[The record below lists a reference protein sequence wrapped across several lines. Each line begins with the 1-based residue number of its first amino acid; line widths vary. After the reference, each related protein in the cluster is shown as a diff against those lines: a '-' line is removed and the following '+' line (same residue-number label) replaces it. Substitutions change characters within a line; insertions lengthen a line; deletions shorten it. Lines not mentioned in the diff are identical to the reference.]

1 MNSVIHVHSYKIL
14 CLNHE
19 YLATDFLLFF
29 FQNKKNTDL
38 WLGVDALGLNIYERD
53 NRLTPKV
60 NFPWNEIKNISFKDK
75 KVRCGS
81 FAYGLP

>member
-1 MNSVIHVHSYKIL
+1 MTAPVL
-14 CLNHE
+14 M
-19 YLATDFLLFF
+19 

-53 NRLTPKV
+53 NRLNPKV

-75 KVRCGS
+75 KVSS
-81 FAYGLP
+81 FLFESKISPLKIKKKCFIYI